1 MNILRPVLSPIIG
14 SPLTAGL
21 AGGGGLYGPFSA
33 TGAYAAVIGDSI
45 DAIGVDS
52 WFDECCRAT
61 GQRMRW
67 YANKGVAGNTTAQMV
82 ARITADI
89 VNLSPRPSVCVI
101 GGPTNDHGTGV
112 ALSTTQANV
121 QSMVATLRAAGIVPI
136 MRNCPSNNNA
146 GAAPYNTV
154 ALRRQ
159 AVLDFNA
166 WLATYCAGEGIPILD
181 IFTPTYDGTGLNT
194 SYTTDGT
201 HLNDA
206 AHAGCIA
213 AAEYIAAHLP
223 AILNTAARPYL
234 TRLSADPLNVI
245 VNGIFV
251 GDANA
256 DGIADGW
263 FTGGV
268 TSPSLTVNDVDG
280 VGNWQNFTTTNGA
293 SANIA
298 ITPRSAATAAH
309 VYEFAALAKGVAGK
323 VIKLRMQ
330 FFDAPSGGNN
340 LGALDLLPT
349 DWTTLSTA
357 PRTLFY
363 RAIAPASTQSVQV
376 FVQGTSTGVTGQ
388 MSVARATIR
397 DKTTNP

>member
-1 MNILRPVLSPIIG
+1 MSGVLRSAVGPVLRASTSGAFTPG
-14 SPLTAGL
+14 AAAANPLTV
-21 AGGGGLYGPFSA
+21 
-33 TGAYAAVIGDSI
+33 TGAYSAVIGDSI
-45 DAIGVDS
+45 DAIGVNS
-52 WFDECCRAT
+52 WFDESCRAT
-61 GQRMRW
+61 GQRMRY
-67 YANKGVAGNTTAQMV
+67 YANKGTAGNTTAQMV

-89 VNLSPRPSVCVI
+89 VNLSPRPTVCVI
-101 GGPTNDHGTGV
+101 GGPTNDIGQGISL
-112 ALSTTQANV
+112 ATTQANI

-146 GAAPYNTV
+146 GTGIYNTV

-159 AVLDFNA
+159 AVLDYNA
-166 WLATYCAGEGIPILD
+166 WLATYCASEGIPILD

-194 SYTTDGT
+194 SYTADGT
-201 HLNDA
+201 HFNG
-206 AHAGCIA
+206 AGCIA
-213 AAEYIAAHLP
+213 AAEYVAANLP
-223 AILNTAARPYL
+223 SILNTAARPYL
-234 TRLSADPLNVI
+234 TSASSDPLNLI

-251 GDANA
+251 GDSNA
-256 DGIADGW
+256 DGIANGW

-268 TSPSLTVNDVDG
+268 TSPSLTANDVDG

-298 ITPRSAATAAH
+298 ITPRSPATAGN
-309 VYEFAALAKGVAGK
+309 VLEFAALAKGVVGK

-330 FFDAPSGGNN
+330 FFDALSGGNN

-349 DWTTLSTA
+349 DWTTLSTV

-363 RAIAPASTQSVQV
+363 RATAPANTLSVQV